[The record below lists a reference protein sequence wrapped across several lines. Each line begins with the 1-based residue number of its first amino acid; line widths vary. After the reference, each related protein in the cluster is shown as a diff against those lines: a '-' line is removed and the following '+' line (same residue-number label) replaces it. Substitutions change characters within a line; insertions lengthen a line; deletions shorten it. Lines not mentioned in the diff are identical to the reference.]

1 MNKLTTEVKNLELE
15 TLKNLRSSKSV
26 NTLRAYKADFRD
38 FDLFCKKNDLKSM
51 PTDPKIITIYLTHL
65 SKKSKFSTL
74 KRRLASISVIHKLNG
89 HYLDTKHPIIRENL
103 LGIKRAKGTHQKS
116 KKPILINNLKQIINA
131 IDQDVNSKNNVKNKA
146 LLLLGFA
153 GGFRRSELVS
163 LEYDDLEFVQE
174 GMKVFVKRSKTDQ
187 SGEGMT
193 KGIPT
198 LKILIIALLNQLKN
212 G

>member
-131 IDQDVNSKNNVKNKA
+131 IDQDNSKI
-146 LLLLGFA
+146 
-153 GGFRRSELVS
+153 
-163 LEYDDLEFVQE
+163 
-174 GMKVFVKRSKTDQ
+174 M
-187 SGEGMT
+187 
-193 KGIPT
+193 
-198 LKILIIALLNQLKN
+198 
-212 G
+212 